1 MSDAV
6 ERGRIIAEAQ
16 NFSRE
21 LKNEPA
27 NRLTPL
33 VLAEQAEKMAAE
45 YGLECE
51 VLDEARMRQL
61 GMGSL
66 LGVAQGSDNP
76 PALIVLRYVPEN
88 AASDGPSGPDRQRAS
103 RSIPAAS
110 PSSPPTAWRR

>member
-1 MSDAV
+1 MPV
-6 ERGRIIAEAQ
+6 RRGRIVAEAQ

-51 VLDEARMRQL
+51 ILDEAPHAAARHGIAARGGAGKRQPP
-61 GMGSL
+61 
-66 LGVAQGSDNP
+66 GSD
-76 PALIVLRYVPEN
+76 
-88 AASDGPSGPDRQRAS
+88 RAS
-103 RSIPAAS
+103 LRPGKCRRR
-110 PSSPPTAWRR
+110 PTIWA

>member
-1 MSDAV
+1 MAISSPISLKTDPKKGEKRLESFTLAV
-6 ERGRIIAEAQ
+6 PKASPELKAALERGRIVAEAQ

-33 VLAEQAEKMAAE
+33 VLAEQARKMAAE
-45 YGLECE
+45 FGLECE
-51 VLDEARMRQL
+51 ILDEGRMRQL

-76 PALIVLRYVPEN
+76 PALIVLRYRP
-88 AASDGPSGPDRQRAS
+88 
-103 RSIPAAS
+103 
-110 PSSPPTAWRR
+110 